1 MWPIVHKMF
10 TIDHIDINYG
20 GDLPSPLTK
29 FKPDVHYSPLRE
41 FLIACTFATKIENM
55 TIERKL
61 GRTIRHLRLIKG
73 ISQEDFALRAGINRS
88 YMSSIENG
96 KRQVSI
102 EIIERVASALEIP
115 LYELFRRVER

>member
-1 MWPIVHKMF
+1 MCTIVRCENFLLHV
-10 TIDHIDINYG
+10 
-20 GDLPSPLTK
+20 PLQQK
-29 FKPDVHYSPLRE
+29 SQR
-41 FLIACTFATKIENM
+41 M

-61 GRTIRHLRLIKG
+61 GRTIRRLRLIKG